1 MSLQTYFKEFNKA
14 IKMDYDVKSELKE
27 KRDILLGI
35 LRNDDDMPAFDEYN
49 QGSYSMHLGVEPL
62 DKEYDI
68 DVGLRFHVN
77 RDDYEPMDLKEKIR
91 DLLKNHTEYGTKIKK
106 PCVTVTY
113 KKDGEAAYHV
123 DLVTY
128 VYEDKDDSDSQLYLA
143 RGKNRDSEETCWEKS
158 DPVGLVEYVN
168 DKYKGDDNKEDR
180 EQFRRVVRYIKR
192 WKNKK
197 FSSSGNA
204 EPPSIAITLIAV
216 DHFEAS
222 KKYDYIEEKY
232 CYDDLQAVISFAKEI
247 QNLFV
252 FKEVNENGRLMYT
265 IEYNLSSLLNFESD
279 VNLFRKMSDN
289 YMTDFKEKI
298 DNLVNDLEAVKSET
312 DEVEQ
317 CKMLSKIFGDDFP
330 IPEKKA
336 ILIGGGIGIPPML
349 ELAKSIKAAGTCEF
363 VSVMGY
369 RDAQTFLLDEF
380 KEQGDCYV
388 ATEDGSV
395 GAKGNVLDAMKEYK
409 LNADVIYA
417 CGPTPMLRALKAYAA
432 EQGMTCY
439 ISMEERMACGIGAC
453 LACVCNSKEKDAHSN
468 VKNKR
473 ICKEGPV
480 FLAEEV
486 DL

>member
-158 DPVGLVEYVN
+158 YPVGLVEYVN

-330 IPEKKA
+330 IPEKKNA
-336 ILIGGGIGIPPML
+336 AKKQMNFIPSTS
-349 ELAKSIKAAGTCEF
+349 ASG
-363 VSVMGY
+363 
-369 RDAQTFLLDEF
+369 
-380 KEQGDCYV
+380 
-388 ATEDGSV
+388 
-395 GAKGNVLDAMKEYK
+395 
-409 LNADVIYA
+409 
-417 CGPTPMLRALKAYAA
+417 
-432 EQGMTCY
+432 
-439 ISMEERMACGIGAC
+439 
-453 LACVCNSKEKDAHSN
+453 
-468 VKNKR
+468 
-473 ICKEGPV
+473 
-480 FLAEEV
+480 V
-486 DL
+486 D

>member
-1 MSLQTYFKEFNKA
+1 
-14 IKMDYDVKSELKE
+14 
-27 KRDILLGI
+27 
-35 LRNDDDMPAFDEYN
+35 
-49 QGSYSMHLGVEPL
+49 
-62 DKEYDI
+62 
-68 DVGLRFHVN
+68 
-77 RDDYEPMDLKEKIR
+77 MDLKEKIR
-91 DLLKNHTEYGTKIKK
+91 DLLKNHTEYGAKIKK

-247 QNLFV
+247 QKLFV

-265 IEYNLSSLLNFESD
+265 IEYNLPSSLNFESD

-298 DNLVNDLEAVKSET
+298 DDLVDDLEAVKSET

-330 IPEKKA
+330 IPEKKNA
-336 ILIGGGIGIPPML
+336 AQKTNEFYTFNKCIRSRLRCFHQKNSNESYRKVML
-349 ELAKSIKAAGTCEF
+349 
-363 VSVMGY
+363 
-369 RDAQTFLLDEF
+369 
-380 KEQGDCYV
+380 
-388 ATEDGSV
+388 
-395 GAKGNVLDAMKEYK
+395 
-409 LNADVIYA
+409 
-417 CGPTPMLRALKAYAA
+417 
-432 EQGMTCY
+432 
-439 ISMEERMACGIGAC
+439 
-453 LACVCNSKEKDAHSN
+453 
-468 VKNKR
+468 
-473 ICKEGPV
+473 
-480 FLAEEV
+480 
-486 DL
+486 

>member
-1 MSLQTYFKEFNKA
+1 MSLQTYFKEFNKV

-77 RDDYEPMDLKEKIR
+77 RDDYEPMDMKEKIR
-91 DLLKNHTEYGTKIKK
+91 DLLKNHTEYGAKIKK

-247 QNLFV
+247 QKLFV

-265 IEYNLSSLLNFESD
+265 IEYNLPSSLNFESD

-298 DNLVNDLEAVKSET
+298 DDLVDDLEAVKSET

-317 CKMLSKIFGDDFP
+317 CKMLSKIFGDHFP
-330 IPEKKA
+330 IPEKKNA
-336 ILIGGGIGIPPML
+336 AKKQMNFIPSTS
-349 ELAKSIKAAGTCEF
+349 ASG
-363 VSVMGY
+363 
-369 RDAQTFLLDEF
+369 
-380 KEQGDCYV
+380 
-388 ATEDGSV
+388 
-395 GAKGNVLDAMKEYK
+395 
-409 LNADVIYA
+409 
-417 CGPTPMLRALKAYAA
+417 
-432 EQGMTCY
+432 
-439 ISMEERMACGIGAC
+439 
-453 LACVCNSKEKDAHSN
+453 
-468 VKNKR
+468 
-473 ICKEGPV
+473 
-480 FLAEEV
+480 V
-486 DL
+486 D

>member
-1 MSLQTYFKEFNKA
+1 MSLQTYFKEFNKV

-91 DLLKNHTEYGTKIKK
+91 DLLKNHTEYGAKIKK

-222 KKYDYIEEKY
+222 KKYDYMRPFQV
-232 CYDDLQAVISFAKEI
+232 L
-247 QNLFV
+247 
-252 FKEVNENGRLMYT
+252 
-265 IEYNLSSLLNFESD
+265 
-279 VNLFRKMSDN
+279 
-289 YMTDFKEKI
+289 
-298 DNLVNDLEAVKSET
+298 
-312 DEVEQ
+312 
-317 CKMLSKIFGDDFP
+317 CK
-330 IPEKKA
+330 
-336 ILIGGGIGIPPML
+336 
-349 ELAKSIKAAGTCEF
+349 
-363 VSVMGY
+363 
-369 RDAQTFLLDEF
+369 R
-380 KEQGDCYV
+380 
-388 ATEDGSV
+388 
-395 GAKGNVLDAMKEYK
+395 
-409 LNADVIYA
+409 
-417 CGPTPMLRALKAYAA
+417 
-432 EQGMTCY
+432 
-439 ISMEERMACGIGAC
+439 
-453 LACVCNSKEKDAHSN
+453 
-468 VKNKR
+468 
-473 ICKEGPV
+473 
-480 FLAEEV
+480 
-486 DL
+486 

>member
-1 MSLQTYFKEFNKA
+1 MEESAKKGTWKMSLQTYFKEFNKA

-91 DLLKNHTEYGTKIKK
+91 DLLKNHTEYGAKIKK

-143 RGKNRDSEETCWEKS
+143 RGKNRDPEEICWEKS

-216 DHFEAS
+216 DHFEVL
-222 KKYDYIEEKY
+222 KKYDYIEEKWI
-232 CYDDLQAVISFAKEI
+232 VTPENISF
-247 QNLFV
+247 
-252 FKEVNENGRLMYT
+252 T
-265 IEYNLSSLLNFESD
+265 
-279 VNLFRKMSDN
+279 
-289 YMTDFKEKI
+289 KEKI
-298 DNLVNDLEAVKSET
+298 MRQIKF
-312 DEVEQ
+312 Q
-317 CKMLSKIFGDDFP
+317 
-330 IPEKKA
+330 EKYFD
-336 ILIGGGIGIPPML
+336 
-349 ELAKSIKAAGTCEF
+349 S
-363 VSVMGY
+363 
-369 RDAQTFLLDEF
+369 
-380 KEQGDCYV
+380 
-388 ATEDGSV
+388 
-395 GAKGNVLDAMKEYK
+395 
-409 LNADVIYA
+409 
-417 CGPTPMLRALKAYAA
+417 
-432 EQGMTCY
+432 Y
-439 ISMEERMACGIGAC
+439 IIM
-453 LACVCNSKEKDAHSN
+453 
-468 VKNKR
+468 
-473 ICKEGPV
+473 
-480 FLAEEV
+480 
-486 DL
+486 